1 MFYIYKILEVVL
13 FIVPLLLAVAFL
25 TLLERKVIGEM
36 QGRKGPNIVGV
47 FGLLQPFADGL
58 KLIIKELVI
67 PSSSNI
73 FLFIYAPFYT
83 FLLSLISWL
92 VIPFGFFNNLLNLD
106 LSVLYLFMFSSLS
119 IYGILFSGWSSNSKY
134 AFLGS
139 LRSSAQMISYEVSL
153 MLLVL
158 VVVCVASSLSLID
171 ILSFQLH
178 YSFFFL
184 FLPNVLMFF
193 VSILAE
199 TNRSPFD
206 LPEAEA
212 ELVAGYNVEY
222 GALGFTLFFLAEYS
236 NIILISSFFV
246 VIFFG
251 SFLDLSFFC
260 YIFFSIKVVLV
271 LFLFIWV
278 RASFPRFRYDQLIR
292 LGWKVF
298 LPLALVIIVVLGFFL
313 F

>member
-1 MFYIYKILEVVL
+1 MEIIFFVL
-13 FIVPLLLAVAFL
+13 PLLVAVALL
-25 TLLERKVIGEM
+25 TLFERKIMGEM
-36 QGRKGPNIVGV
+36 QGRRGPNVVGV

-67 PSSSNI
+67 PSSSNT
-73 FLFIYAPFYT
+73 FLFLYSPFYT
-83 FLLSLISWL
+83 FILSLLSWI
-92 VIPFGFFNNLLNLD
+92 VVPFGSFNVLINLD
-106 LSVLYLFMFSSLS
+106 LSLIYLFVLSSLS

-153 MLLVL
+153 TLLVL
-158 VVVCVASSLSLID
+158 VVVIIVNSLSLLNLIV
-171 ILSFQLH
+171 FQLNVPF
-178 YSFFFL
+178 SLLFF
-184 FLPNVLMFF
+184 PNALMFF

-222 GALGFTLFFLAEYS
+222 GSLGFTLFFLAEYS
-236 NIILISSFFV
+236 NIILISTLLICV
-246 VIFFG
+246 FFG
-251 SFLDLSFFC
+251 SYLQSNFLSYYFFG
-260 YIFFSIKVVLV
+260 IKIVFI

-298 LPLALVIIVVLGFFL
+298 LPFAFLIIIVLIL
-313 F
+313 CL